1 MVAAFEVKPK
11 EGWFNMGLKL
21 GDISP
26 LAGIMTGEGAIGKL
40 ADKGLLGL
48 GPRMIASRAQEKDEA
63 RDLAMLQA
71 QQAQKAEAAKKQ
83 EMAAKMRRQRPQ
95 QSSGSTGG
103 MSGYKSYAKGGSVSS
118 ASKRADGCATKG
130 KTKGRMV

>member
-1 MVAAFEVKPK
+1 
-11 EGWFNMGLKL
+11 MGLKL

-40 ADKGLLGL
+40 ADKGMLGL

-63 RDLAMLQA
+63 KERAAM
-71 QQAQKAEAAKKQ
+71 QQAQEAEAMKKQ
-83 EMAAKMRRQRPQ
+83 SMAAKSRRQRPQ
-95 QSSGSTGG
+95 RSAESSGG
-103 MSGYKSYAKGGSVSS
+103 MGGYKSYAKGGKVSS

>member
-1 MVAAFEVKPK
+1 
-11 EGWFNMGLKL
+11 MGLKL

-48 GPRMIASRAQEKDEA
+48 GPRMIASKAQEKDEA
-63 RDLAMLQA
+63 RELAMLQA
-71 QQAQKAEAAKKQ
+71 QQDEKAEAAKKQ
-83 EMAAKMRRQRPQ
+83 KRQMRMRPQ
-95 QSSGSTGG
+95 STPMGG
-103 MSGYKSYAKGGSVSS
+103 GLESYKPMKKGGSVSS
-118 ASKRADGCATKG
+118 ASKRGDGCAIKG

>member
-1 MVAAFEVKPK
+1 MVAQLKARLK
-11 EGWFNMGLKL
+11 EGWFSMGLKL

-26 LAGIMTGEGAIGKL
+26 LAGIMTGEGMIGKL

-63 RDLAMLQA
+63 KELAMMQA

-83 EMAAKMRRQRPQ
+83 EMVAKMRRQRPQ
-95 QSSGSTGG
+95 QDAGSTGG
-103 MSGYKSYAKGGSVSS
+103 MSGYKSYAKGGKVSS
-118 ASKRADGCATKG
+118 ASKRADGCAVKG

>member
-1 MVAAFEVKPK
+1 
-11 EGWFNMGLKL
+11 MGLKL

-48 GPRMIASRAQEKDEA
+48 GPRMIASRAQEKDEGKE
-63 RDLAMLQA
+63 RAMLQA
-71 QQAQKAEAAKKQ
+71 QQAQQAEAAKKK
-83 EMAAKMRRQRPQ
+83 EMTAKARRPRPQ
-95 QSSGSTGG
+95 QSSSGSTGG
-103 MSGYKSYAKGGSVSS
+103 MGGYKSYAKGGSVSS
-118 ASKRADGCATKG
+118 ASKRADGCAVKG

>member
-1 MVAAFEVKPK
+1 
-11 EGWFNMGLKL
+11 MGLKL

-26 LAGIMTGEGAIGKL
+26 LAGILSGEGAIGKL

-63 RDLAMLQA
+63 KERAAM
-71 QQAQKAEAAKKQ
+71 QQAQEAEAMKKQ
-83 EMAAKMRRQRPQ
+83 LMASKARRQRPQ
-95 QSSGSTGG
+95 QTAESTGG
-103 MSGYKSYAKGGSVSS
+103 MSGYKSYAKGGKVSS
-118 ASKRADGCATKG
+118 ASKRGDGCAVKG

>member
-1 MVAAFEVKPK
+1 MAVVFAVKLK

-63 RDLAMLQA
+63 KELAMRQA
-71 QQAQKAEAAKKQ
+71 QDAQKAEAMQKDAV
-83 EMAAKMRRQRPQ
+83 EAKMKRQRPQ
-95 QSSGSTGG
+95 RSEEPTGG
-103 MSGYKSYAKGGSVSS
+103 MTGYKGYAKGGKVSS
-118 ASKRADGCATKG
+118 ASKRADGCAVKG

>member
-1 MVAAFEVKPK
+1 
-11 EGWFNMGLKL
+11 MGLKL

-48 GPRMIASRAQEKDEA
+48 GPRMIASKAQEKDEA
-63 RDLAMLQA
+63 KAMQA
-71 QQAQKAEAAKKQ
+71 VQAEKEAKAMADKKQ
-83 EMAAKMRRQRPQ
+83 KRSMRMRPQ
-95 QSSGSTGG
+95 STPMGG
-103 MSGYKSYAKGGSVSS
+103 GLESYKPMKKGGSVSS
-118 ASKRADGCATKG
+118 ASKRGDGCAIKG